1 MIIQSMQKNGFIL
14 AAFALATTGAVALI
28 NDLTKDK
35 IASQEQQH
43 LMQLLSQVI
52 AADKY
57 DNTLYLDC
65 TTSNAL
71 ELGPGGP
78 HTIYRA
84 RLNGNPSA
92 LLVRHITPKGYSGN
106 IDVLTAVDRQ
116 GLISGVRVT
125 RHEETPGLG
134 DKVELAKSAW
144 VTTFNGVQVE
154 GETDPKMNV
163 KKDGGQF
170 DSFTGATIT
179 PRAVV
184 TSVNQAAWFAK
195 THFDALFNAP
205 NTCEVSQ

>member
-1 MIIQSMQKNGFIL
+1 MIIQSMQKNGLIL

-28 NDLTKDK
+28 NDITKDK
-35 IASQEQQH
+35 IANQEQQH

-52 AADKY
+52 AKDQY

-65 TTSNAL
+65 TTSNAP
-71 ELGPGGP
+71 ELGPQGP

-84 RLNGNPSA
+84 RLNGAPSA
-92 LLVRHITPKGYSGN
+92 LLVRHITPRGYSGN
-106 IDVLTAVDRQ
+106 IDILTAVNRE
-116 GLISGVRVT
+116 GVISGVRIT

-144 VTTFNGVQVE
+144 VTTFNGVNVTSE
-154 GETDPKMNV
+154 ADPHLNV

-170 DSFTGATIT
+170 DAFTGATIT

-195 THFDALFNAP
+195 THFDALFDAK